1 LDSNSF
7 NYFYLDFKKLLR
19 QLKATALV
27 WQSVW
32 LIKADSLAHACPE
45 DPLFFAIAHWLTFTI
60 WPLLGNDF
68 GLTTLALPHHESFR
82 D

>member
-45 DPLFFAIAHWLTFTI
+45 DPLFFAIAH
-60 WPLLGNDF
+60 
-68 GLTTLALPHHESFR
+68 
-82 D
+82 